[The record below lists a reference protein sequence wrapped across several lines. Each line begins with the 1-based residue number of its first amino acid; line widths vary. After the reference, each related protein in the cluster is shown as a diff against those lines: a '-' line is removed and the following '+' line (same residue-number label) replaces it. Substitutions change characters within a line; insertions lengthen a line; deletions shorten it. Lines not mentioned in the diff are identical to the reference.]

1 TFFQTFL
8 EFEFENGMN
17 KFRFI
22 SQNITKLESKETL
35 LQLINWLDCNFD
47 ISNQDKIENLL
58 KQVSIKNTV
67 SLIDTKYQEF
77 IYLLLIELDIANL
90 TELPTLN
97 YILNRVKDGYKSLL
111 NPILKKYEELIIDNE
126 FDNNSWLNTFNDNIG
141 SFDFLLNTESA
152 DTIKRAY
159 TLVNNIKVKELANIN
174 ISAFLI
180 FIYEGSFYDF
190 SYENLVFIRKKLEV
204 GAID

>member
-1 TFFQTFL
+1 
-8 EFEFENGMN
+8 
-17 KFRFI
+17 
-22 SQNITKLESKETL
+22 
-35 LQLINWLDCNFD
+35 
-47 ISNQDKIENLL
+47 
-58 KQVSIKNTV
+58 
-67 SLIDTKYQEF
+67 
-77 IYLLLIELDIANL
+77 LLIELDIANL